1 MHHDIDWPSIKKD
14 YEQGMSLRSLS
25 THYGPGKST
34 IHERAL
40 AEQWTRPDVTRTPD
54 IQPRRTSDKKE
65 RTSSRTSPR
74 TEPEQ
79 PPDPTTV
86 DLARVAIGQLSD
98 IAKVP
103 MDLKEHTLFAQ
114 ALSQYNKVIV
124 TAPQEQE
131 LPRGVDFS
139 IFTEQELSVI
149 QPIFAIAE
157 ARERER
163 QKNIIPI
170 RREA

>member
-1 MHHDIDWPSIKKD
+1 MHHDIDWPSIKND

-54 IQPRRTSDKKE
+54 IQTRRTSDKKE
-65 RTSSRTSPR
+65 RTSPR
-74 TEPEQ
+74 TESEQ

-86 DLARVAIGQLSD
+86 GLARVAIGQLSD

-139 IFTEQELSVI
+139 IFEPDELAVI
-149 QPIFAIAE
+149 QPIFARAE
-157 ARERER
+157 ERRRIE
-163 QKNIIPI
+163 QGETGIPQL
-170 RREA
+170 RRDA